1 MRGALKGGR
10 RRAEAPKK
18 PRTLL
23 RWRCVVRYGYT
34 LYMATPRR
42 GITQDLAPMV
52 RRSVGLEDL
61 QVAFQPI
68 VDVKTGNVLAFEALL
83 RSDDQNFVSPP
94 QVIEAGIEENVAGEL
109 GRVLRELA
117 IERCRQHPLFLNV
130 HPREFDDGWI
140 VRPDDPVFR
149 HDHAIYLEITESVPL
164 SHESHCHGILS
175 EIRAKGVSLAV
186 DDLGAGYSNLLY
198 ISDLAP
204 EIVKLDRELV
214 RSVTKDERSFR
225 FLEGVIELCHRM
237 GAQVVAEGIES
248 EAEFKAIIDAG
259 AHYVQGF
266 FIGPPA
272 PTPIVPRVQ
281 LPG

>member
-1 MRGALKGGR
+1 MRGALKGG
-10 RRAEAPKK
+10 
-18 PRTLL
+18 
-23 RWRCVVRYGYT
+23 VRFGKTGFSAYIVA
-34 LYMATPRR
+34 MATPRR

-68 VDVKTGNVLAFEALL
+68 VDVGDGRLLAFEALL
-83 RSDDQNFVSPP
+83 RSDDRHFVSPP

-149 HDHAIYLEITESVPL
+149 HEHRVYLEITESVPL

-198 ISDLAP
+198 ISELRP

-214 RSVTKDERSFR
+214 RAVTKDARSFH
-225 FLEGVIELCHRM
+225 FLEGVIDLCRRM
-237 GAQVVAEGIES
+237 GAEVVAEGIET
-248 EAEFKAIIDAG
+248 EAELSAIAKAG
-259 AHYVQGF
+259 ARYVQGF
-266 FIGPPA
+266 YVGPPA
-272 PTPIVPRVQ
+272 PAPIVPRIQ

>member
-1 MRGALKGGR
+1 MRDAL
-10 RRAEAPKK
+10 EAGTPVGK
-18 PRTLL
+18 RLL
-23 RWRCVVRYGYT
+23 TAYIVS
-34 LYMATPRR
+34 MATPRR

-68 VDVKTGNVLAFEALL
+68 IDVKSGSLLAFEALL
-83 RSDDQNFVSPP
+83 RSDDTHFVSPP

-117 IERCRQHPLFLNV
+117 IEGCRHHPLFLNV

-140 VRPDDPVFR
+140 VRPDDPIFR
-149 HDHAIYLEITESVPL
+149 HGHSVYLEITESVPL

-175 EIRAKGVSLAV
+175 EIRAKGVALAV

-198 ISDLAP
+198 ISELVP
-204 EIVKLDRELV
+204 EVVKLDRELV
-214 RSVTKDERSFR
+214 RTVTKDERSFR
-225 FLEGVIELCHRM
+225 FLEGVIDLCRRM
-237 GAQVVAEGIES
+237 GAEVVAEGIET
-248 EAEFKAIIDAG
+248 EAELTAIARAG
-259 AHYVQGF
+259 ARYVQGF
-266 FIGPPA
+266 HVGPPA
-272 PTPIVPRVQ
+272 PTPVVPRIQ